1 MQENFEFDKI
11 VLALALGIF
20 AFILSD
26 NLGNLFYR
34 PVFEPIKRG
43 FEIEVADDDSGV
55 ASSAPNDLPEKLDMR
70 KIMADANSSLGE
82 QVFKKCAIC
91 HTHEKGGANKVGPNL
106 WNIVNAVAAHKSDF
120 AYSAAMLARNQ
131 QNLKWDYEAL
141 YRYLYSPKKYVPGT
155 KMAFAGIKKDD
166 ERANLIAYLRTLSDS
181 AAPIP

>member
-11 VLALALGIF
+11 VLAIALGIF
-20 AFILSD
+20 IFILSD

-34 PVFEPIKRG
+34 PVFEPAKRG
-43 FEIEVADDDSGV
+43 FEVEIAKDDSSSAAV
-55 ASSAPNDLPEKLDMR
+55 ASQDLPAKLDMR
-70 KIMADANSSLGE
+70 TIMANTSASIGKE
-82 QVFKKCAIC
+82 VFKKCAVC

-120 AYSAAMLARNQ
+120 TYSSAMLVRNK

-141 YRYLYSPKKYVPGT
+141 YRYLYSPKKLVPGT

-166 ERANLIAYLRTLSDS
+166 ERANLIAYLRTLSDFP
-181 AAPIP
+181 AQLP